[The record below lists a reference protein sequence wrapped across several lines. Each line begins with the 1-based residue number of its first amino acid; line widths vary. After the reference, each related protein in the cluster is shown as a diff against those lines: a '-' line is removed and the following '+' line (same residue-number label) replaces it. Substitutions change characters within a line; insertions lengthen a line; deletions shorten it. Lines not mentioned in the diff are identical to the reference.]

1 MRSTSLNSPRS
12 TFYAIAPPLV
22 FGLRMWVAVCLALT
36 VAFWLE
42 LDNAMWAGATAAI
55 VSQPVLGASLRKGWF
70 RIIGTVVGAV
80 AAVAIS
86 AWFPQNRLG
95 LLLILAVW
103 AGCCA
108 ALASV
113 LRNAAAYAAALA
125 GFTAV
130 VVCGDQLGAVG
141 GLNGDAFML
150 AITRSTEI
158 CIGAVAAGIVLAG
171 SDFGRARRQLATA
184 LADMSSEITS
194 RLIESLRLG
203 PSDQLATA
211 TVRRELTRR
220 VAALDAI
227 IDTARGEAPELRFNP
242 QPLQAAVGGLFSAL
256 SAWSAIAN
264 HLASLPQ
271 HQCSRLT
278 ADVLQRLPSEL
289 RLPEVNGDR
298 TAWRDNPERFRVACM
313 AAVRSLLAFRASGPS
328 QRLLADGSAEALLA
342 VRRALDGLVLLRH
355 PHRAVPRRNIG
366 HRPIADWLPPILN
379 GVRAS
384 ITIGTAAT
392 VWIVTAWPGGEAMLV
407 YAAIILL
414 LMSRGDDQARHAAH
428 SMLMGGFITI
438 VVVGII
444 GYAVLPTASSY
455 VSFCMA
461 LGLILIPLGALS
473 AQSWRPQ
480 LFSAANLL
488 IMPLL
493 LPANHMS
500 YNIGQ
505 FYNSAIAMI
514 VGISL
519 ATLVLQVI
527 PPPSP
532 TARSRRLLILMRRD
546 LRRMA
551 SGDVLP
557 THAGWEGRVHA
568 RLAAMPAQA
577 DPMRWAWLTANQTVG
592 NAIIRLS
599 AIANRFG
606 LTVERSRVLAA
617 FARSDSAAIAAAL
630 TDLEVAIAAGW
641 ADFSG
646 KSARL
651 RASAIIQVL
660 SETLIRHAIYFGAP

>member
-1 MRSTSLNSPRS
+1 MRSISLNRLSSR
-12 TFYAIAPPLV
+12 FYAIGPPLL

-42 LDNAMWAGATAAI
+42 LDNAQWAGATAAI

-70 RIIGTVVGAV
+70 RMVGTVVGAI

-95 LLLILAVW
+95 LLLALAVW
-103 AGCCA
+103 AGFCA
-108 ALASV
+108 GLATV

-130 VVCGDQLGAVG
+130 VVCGDELGAVG

-158 CIGAVAAGIVLAG
+158 CIGVVAAGIVLAG

-184 LADMSSEITS
+184 LADVSSEITS
-194 RLIESLRLG
+194 RLIESFRFG
-203 PSDQLATA
+203 SSDQLTTV

-227 IDTARGEAPELRFNP
+227 IDTARREAPELRFNP
-242 QPLQAAVGGLFSAL
+242 QPLHAAVGGLFSAL

-264 HLASLPQ
+264 HLSSLPQ
-271 HQCSRLT
+271 SQCSRLT
-278 ADVLQRLPSEL
+278 ADVLERLPSEL
-289 RLPEVNGDR
+289 RLAGVDGDR
-298 TAWRDNPERFRVACM
+298 TTWRDQPEHVRAACM
-313 AAVRSLLAFRASGPS
+313 AAVRSLLAFRACSPS
-328 QRLLADGSAEALLA
+328 QRLLADRSVEALLA
-342 VRRALDGLVLLRH
+342 VRRALDGLVLLGH
-355 PHRAVPRRNIG
+355 PHRAVPRRSIAY
-366 HRPIADWLPPILN
+366 RPVADWLPPILN

-384 ITIGTAAT
+384 ITIGTAAA
-392 VWIVTAWPGGEAMLV
+392 VWIVTAWPGGEAMLI

-414 LMSRGDDQARHAAH
+414 LMSRGTGQARHAAQ
-428 SMLMGGFITI
+428 SLLTGGFITV
-438 VVVGII
+438 VVVGIV

-473 AQSWRPQ
+473 AQSWQPQ
-480 LFSAANLL
+480 LFSAANVL

-500 YNIGQ
+500 YNIEQ
-505 FYNSAIAMI
+505 FYNSAVAMI
-514 VGISL
+514 IGISL
-519 ATLVLQVI
+519 ATLALQLI
-527 PPPSP
+527 PPASP
-532 TARSRRLLILMRRD
+532 TAQSRRLLVLMRRD

-551 SGDVLP
+551 AGDVLP

-577 DPMRWAWLTANQTVG
+577 DPMWWAWLMANQTVG
-592 NAIIRLS
+592 SAIIRLS
-599 AIANRFG
+599 GIADRFG
-606 LTVERSRVLAA
+606 LTVERGRVLAA
-617 FARSDSAAIAAAL
+617 FARGDSAAIAAAL
-630 TDLEVAIAAGW
+630 TDLEVAIAAGR
-641 ADFSG
+641 AESSG

-660 SETLIRHAIYFGAP
+660 SETMVRHVMYFGAP